1 MYLESSKDILWL
13 VLAFCAL
20 WFTAFVCWL
29 LWYVISIL
37 RDVTKVIHEI
47 HEKIGAIDRAVHS
60 AKEKLETYFG
70 SFGAA
75 ATGIRMLSSYLE
87 KRKDKAAEKAKVV
100 VEKIRKK
107 AAKVKRRVREEL
119 EDLEDES
126 EDLT

>member
-1 MYLESSKDILWL
+1 MYLESSKDILFL

-37 RDVTKVIHEI
+37 RDVSRVIEEI
-47 HEKIGAIDRAVHS
+47 HEKISAIDRAVHA
-60 AKEKLETYFG
+60 AKDRFEAFFG

-75 ATGIRMLSSYLE
+75 AAGIKLLGGYLE
-87 KRKDKAAEKAKVV
+87 KRKDKAAEKARDVAEKV
-100 VEKIRKK
+100 RKK
-107 AAKVKRRVREEL
+107 VAKVKKRLKEEL
-119 EDLEDES
+119 EDEDES